1 MKLYS
6 LPIIWAILISCS
18 CIGCVHPFSEG
29 KRMST
34 LLLQAEEMDRNNA
47 RMDTIQFLPEVL
59 DYYKHHGSGEERMR
73 SYYLMGCVY
82 RDKGNSPQA
91 LAYYQDAISGV
102 DTSSCNHLLLS
113 EIYGQ
118 MALLYHYQ
126 RVPQREFSFWNKSRS
141 QALLGKDS
149 LLAVQA
155 LQHLSSA
162 YYDAG
167 LLDSFFR
174 LSDIVYD
181 EYNAIGRTDYAA
193 SSLITYLDYYLKNN
207 DIFKAKSILEEY
219 TVRSNHIV
227 NGVAKEGYELIYYYK
242 GRYYEN
248 VSNLD
253 SALYYYHL
261 LASTAKQISLLGKAY
276 DGLQSVYLTL
286 GVADSV
292 AKYTNLFAY
301 ANDSANF
308 QNSANE
314 IRRAEML
321 YNFADNQNL
330 AIKKSEDLNRLW
342 RYFYVISGIV
352 IVMVAAL
359 SLYIIHRRSI
369 QKQDLCLI
377 NQRYN
382 DALTQ
387 YMEAS
392 HSLDLLKKSVS
403 ERISIKE
410 AEINELRR
418 VLKSYQENSNKEQ
431 WETEQSLF
439 MHEIVKRF
447 HNYTTRIVIPEV
459 SEWTA
464 LQDLVEKSL
473 PEFYQRLCQSRSELT
488 EKEFRAC
495 LLMRLHF
502 IPSEIAVLLE
512 MTKQRVT
519 NMRGVI
525 NRKLFQQI
533 GAKTV
538 DQNLNQLS

>member
-1 MKLYS
+1 
-6 LPIIWAILISCS
+6 
-18 CIGCVHPFSEG
+18 
-29 KRMST
+29 
-34 LLLQAEEMDRNNA
+34 
-47 RMDTIQFLPEVL
+47 
-59 DYYKHHGSGEERMR
+59 
-73 SYYLMGCVY
+73 
-82 RDKGNSPQA
+82 
-91 LAYYQDAISGV
+91 
-102 DTSSCNHLLLS
+102 
-113 EIYGQ
+113 
-118 MALLYHYQ
+118 
-126 RVPQREFSFWNKSRS
+126 
-141 QALLGKDS
+141 
-149 LLAVQA
+149 
-155 LQHLSSA
+155 
-162 YYDAG
+162 
-167 LLDSFFR
+167 
-174 LSDIVYD
+174 
-181 EYNAIGRTDYAA
+181 
-193 SSLITYLDYYLKNN
+193 
-207 DIFKAKSILEEY
+207 
-219 TVRSNHIV
+219 
-227 NGVAKEGYELIYYYK
+227 
-242 GRYYEN
+242 
-248 VSNLD
+248 
-253 SALYYYHL
+253 
-261 LASTAKQISLLGKAY
+261 
-276 DGLQSVYLTL
+276 
-286 GVADSV
+286 
-292 AKYTNLFAY
+292 
-301 ANDSANF
+301 
-308 QNSANE
+308 
-314 IRRAEML
+314 ML

-352 IVMVAAL
+352 IMMVAAL

-418 VLKSYQENSNKEQ
+418 VLKSYQENFNKEQ

-459 SEWTA
+459 SEWTV